1 MGNKRVKS
9 TVTCSLFLKRVN
21 TFKLLLN
28 LSKSQN
34 NLMYVIL
41 PQTTQ
46 CDLAA

>member
-1 MGNKRVKS
+1 MDFKGLNPPS
-9 TVTCSLFLKRVN
+9 HALFFLRVN